1 MKYKVEVMNTE
12 KKTSQKIV
20 EASDKFALFRQI
32 KKEGETLVS
41 FTEEKKSSGSKFN
54 FVLFKSVKATDRINF
69 ARNLGA
75 MLEAGLA
82 LSRALAV
89 LERQSKKKKLKRIV
103 SDLNSYISKGT
114 TLHEAM
120 EHFPEMFTVL
130 FISMVK
136 VGEESGSLA
145 EALKGVALQLEKTY
159 VLQKKIKG
167 AMIYPTIIL
176 GVMVLI
182 GILMLMFVVPT
193 LTVTF
198 LELKVELPF
207 STRVVL
213 GLSNLF
219 KDHFILVGIGLVGL
233 FALFT
238 VGLKTPQGKRLSDYV
253 SLHIPLI
260 STLVKETNAART
272 ARTFSSLLTA
282 GVDVVLTAQIT
293 KDVLQNSYYKEVLA
307 ESEVHIQKGESIASV
322 FEAHQDL
329 YPPFVS
335 EMVSVGEETGKL
347 SSMLLGVAVF
357 YENEVDQKTK
367 DMSTVIEPFLMVFIG
382 AAVGFFAVS
391 MITPL
396 YSVLNTL

>member
-1 MKYKVEVMNTE
+1 MKYKVEVINTE
-12 KKTSQKIV
+12 KVTSHKVV
-20 EASDKFALFRQI
+20 EAEDKFALFRLI
-32 KKEGETLVS
+32 KKDGDTLIS
-41 FTEEKKSSGSKFN
+41 FTEEKKSAIGTIEINLWSSI
-54 FVLFKSVKATDRINF
+54 KATDKINF

-82 LSRALAV
+82 LSRGLAV
-89 LERQSKKKKLKRIV
+89 LERQTKKKKLKKIM
-103 SDLNSYISKGT
+103 SELNSYISKGT
-114 TLHEAM
+114 TFHEAM

-130 FISMVK
+130 FVSMVK

-145 EALKGVALQLEKTY
+145 ESLKAVSLQLEKTY
-159 VLQKKIKG
+159 ALQKKIKG
-167 AMIYPTIIL
+167 AMIYPVIIL
-176 GVMVLI
+176 GVMVVI

-193 LTVTF
+193 LTATF
-198 LELKVELPF
+198 LELKVQLPF
-207 STRVVL
+207 STRVIL
-213 GLSNLF
+213 GLSELLTN
-219 KDHFILVGIGLVGL
+219 HYILVIEGIL
-233 FALFT
+233 FLFGAI
-238 VGLKTPQGKRLSDYV
+238 VIAGKTPQGKRFADYIV
-253 SLHIPLI
+253 LHLPVI

-293 KDVLQNSYYKEVLA
+293 KDVLQNSYYKAVLA
-307 ESEVHIQKGESIASV
+307 ESEQHIQKGESIASV
-322 FEAHQDL
+322 FESHQDL

-347 SSMLLGVAVF
+347 STMLLGVATF

-367 DMSTVIEPFLMVFIG
+367 DMSTIIEPFLMVFIG

-396 YSVLNTL
+396 YTVLNTL